1 MEINGDE
8 AMNIVTILIISAF
21 LLALHRPECM
31 AQHPG
36 IFPESDLG
44 ASIQPTGAWVVS
56 IVLDRVL
63 HAPATNSGIAGYS
76 DWAPPALTLKSQV
89 DSSRGRVKG
98 FVLEQNYP
106 NPFNPTTVIRFSVPR
121 DGIVTIRLYNL
132 LGRELQL
139 LLNEYKNV
147 GSHSVTFDGSNLP
160 NGNYLY
166 SLEAGGKHIVK
177 MMSLVK

>member
-1 MEINGDE
+1 
-8 AMNIVTILIISAF
+8 MNIVTLLIISAF
-21 LLALHRPECM
+21 LLALPRPECM

-36 IFPESDLG
+36 ILPESDPG
-44 ASIQPTGAWVVS
+44 ASIQPTGGWVGS
-56 IVLDRVL
+56 IMPDLVLQ
-63 HAPATNSGIAGYS
+63 APASNSRKAGYS

-121 DGIVTIRLYNL
+121 DGVVTIRLYNL

-147 GSHSVTFDGSNLP
+147 GSHSLRFDGSNLP

-166 SLEAGGKHIVK
+166 ALEAGGKHIVR